1 MIYNTLL
8 VFRYEIL
15 TWSPFYPTEIAKLG
29 QLYKH
34 QLNNFF
40 SIRSPDQSNCM
51 NNKCPHINCRAV
63 ARQLI
68 AMHSQPTFVCIY
80 IYICPS
86 RFGPLGAPR
95 DSKWRL
101 LLFCG
106 RRFRSCSARRVIDRD
121 KSTTS
126 FLEERLTAA
135 PRLVQFV

>member
-1 MIYNTLL
+1 MKRNDLCIQ
-8 VFRYEIL
+8 
-15 TWSPFYPTEIAKLG
+15 WSFGKKKEVA
-29 QLYKH
+29 H
-34 QLNNFF
+34 DN
-40 SIRSPDQSNCM
+40 D
-51 NNKCPHINCRAV
+51 CRAV

-68 AMHSQPTFVCIY
+68 AMHSQPTFAY

-86 RFGPLGAPR
+86 RFGPLGPPR

-106 RRFRSCSARRVIDRD
+106 RRFRSCSARRVIDMD

-126 FLEERLTAA
+126 NLEERLTAA

>member
-1 MIYNTLL
+1 MGYTVLIC
-8 VFRYEIL
+8 IL
-15 TWSPFYPTEIAKLG
+15 
-29 QLYKH
+29 
-34 QLNNFF
+34 
-40 SIRSPDQSNCM
+40 D
-51 NNKCPHINCRAV
+51 CRAV

-68 AMHSQPTFVCIY
+68 AMHSQPTFVCIDIY
-80 IYICPS
+80 IYV
-86 RFGPLGAPR
+86 RHALGPW

-106 RRFRSCSARRVIDRD
+106 RRFRSCSARRVIDMD

>member
-1 MIYNTLL
+1 MTTHTQLDHHKTKQTSSEFCGMPICVITSSVDGFITSKQIHYMFTLVSL
-8 VFRYEIL
+8 AVCGWR
-15 TWSPFYPTEIAKLG
+15 
-29 QLYKH
+29 
-34 QLNNFF
+34 
-40 SIRSPDQSNCM
+40 
-51 NNKCPHINCRAV
+51 NCRAV

-68 AMHSQPTFVCIY
+68 AMHSQPTFVC

-106 RRFRSCSARRVIDRD
+106 RRFRSCSARTVIDMD